1 MISYRDQML
10 YDLSLDVVQSE
21 LVVSGL
27 FGKCLTGPWMTCLY
41 RKAGLSKLGSC
52 GSLSYMVSKL
62 RESIDCPRLLW
73 NKNFCCFDIP
83 FYSSFS
89 ELSTAAYVSCNFSP
103 REEFLKLASRTAS
116 TFLKVVKRQ
125 PERYFPGGELSGLKH
140 DSFV

>member
-73 NKNFCCFDIP
+73 NKNFCCFDIHLHL
-83 FYSSFS
+83 FIIFRAV
-89 ELSTAAYVSCNFSP
+89 EGCVW
-103 REEFLKLASRTAS
+103 
-116 TFLKVVKRQ
+116 VVVQ
-125 PERYFPGGELSGLKH
+125 FFTS
-140 DSFV
+140 